1 MAPSLTPPVPAP
13 SCLRPPQLP
22 CPLHGFPSLGCP
34 HAQWWHELPSRVSEA
49 GARASP
55 QQLPHSPSSQHPA
68 GCLLRAEPAPPG
80 HWASPLHSGCSG
92 LSQPKCYPH
101 PRPRSPGVTNP
112 SPAGRPV
119 PATKPSCP
127 APLVQG
133 DHPGQASPRGP
144 EAGLPAMLGAR
155 MRHRGSRSWGWG
167 SRGSTH
173 RRGRGSSRP
182 AGLAGLL
189 PTCLCSPRRGWHTA
203 QLCSR
208 GSLSWSRFG
217 GPWLGAGVAP
227 MEVISVNGLFRPGP
241 PLTDSDR
248 QTRVPHTAP

>member
-155 MRHRGSRSWGWG
+155 MRHRGSRSWGW
-167 SRGSTH
+167 STAEVGV
-173 RRGRGSSRP
+173 RAARQDSLVSCPPASAPLVGVGTPPSCAP
-182 AGLAGLL
+182 GGLCPGAGLGDPGLGQEW
-189 PTCLCSPRRGWHTA
+189 PPWRSSQSMACSG
-203 QLCSR
+203 Q
-208 GSLSWSRFG
+208 G
-217 GPWLGAGVAP
+217 
-227 MEVISVNGLFRPGP
+227 RP
-241 PLTDSDR
+241 
-248 QTRVPHTAP
+248 